1 MVQKTLK
8 RKCSEW
14 HILIEIYIERET
26 ETEEVP
32 IYNTVMKYL

>member
-1 MVQKTLK
+1 MVLKTLE

-14 HILIEIYIERET
+14 HILIEIYGQKRET

-32 IYNTVMKYL
+32 IIQ